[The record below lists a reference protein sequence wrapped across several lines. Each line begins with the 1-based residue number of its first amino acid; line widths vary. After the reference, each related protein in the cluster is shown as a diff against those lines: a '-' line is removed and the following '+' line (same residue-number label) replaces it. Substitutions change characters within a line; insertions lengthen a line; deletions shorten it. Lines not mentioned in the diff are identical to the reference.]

1 MKYYASND
9 YQKFD
14 SLDLPES
21 FIIVDH
27 MEGFDA
33 CGKNVILELIDQKAK
48 NSQKKFNI
56 FTEYIFNDQ
65 IKNKYEN
72 LNLNFSSD
80 LQHKINFSY
89 YDVINKLKA
98 TINFKNFLCS
108 FNGSPHV
115 SRQFLTSALHKFN
128 WFDPQYCSKNFIT
141 SRDTVDGN
149 IQQFCDKKIEPFYRK
164 FIIDDSLAAEDFYNN
179 SHGFNYVRYD
189 HVNNIKF
196 LEGRLTESFVHVVS
210 ETLATSYYPCFTE
223 KFLYSI
229 VTKGLFVAYGQPNWH
244 DHLEKYYGFKRYE
257 KIFDYRFDNIQNPV
271 VRLVELLTMLA
282 KFEKLSVFDWHDLYL
297 IELDTVNY
305 NYDHYF
311 SGRCLDKL
319 KENESNI

>member
-1 MKYYASND
+1 MKYYASDD

-21 FIIVDH
+21 FTITDH
-27 MEGFDA
+27 LNGFDM
-33 CGKNVILELIDQKAK
+33 CGNNTILELIDQNAK
-48 NSQKKFNI
+48 KTQKEFNI
-56 FTEYIFNDQ
+56 FTQYIFNNQ
-65 IKNKYEN
+65 IKKSYEN
-72 LNLNFSSD
+72 LNLNFSPD

-89 YDVINKLKA
+89 YDVVDKLRA
-98 TINFKNFLCS
+98 DINFKNFLCS
-108 FNGSPHV
+108 FNGSDHI
-115 SRQFLTSALHKFN
+115 SRQFLTSALYKFN

-141 SRDTVDGN
+141 GRDKIDGS

-164 FIIDDSLAAEDFYNN
+164 FIIDDSPGAEDFYNN

-196 LEGRLTESFVHVVS
+196 LEGQLTESFVHVVS
-210 ETLATSYYPCFTE
+210 ETLATSYYPFVTE

-244 DHLEKYYGFKRYE
+244 DHLEKYYGFKKYE
-257 KIFDYRFDNIQNPV
+257 KIFNYKFDNTQNPV

-297 IELDTVNY
+297 MEQETIEY
-305 NYDHYF
+305 NYEWYC
-311 SGRCLDKL
+311 GRNYL
-319 KENESNI
+319 KHLNQYGN